1 MDDPLQ
7 ILRELNAGSYLRAYE
22 RCMNPPDQGLGMPA
36 LMCAAFSAELGL
48 KELIRNCGGAV
59 KKEHKYSDLFKLL
72 PPNEVDLIRTDLAPR
87 WPDLDA
93 QMTKADGAF
102 VKWRYF
108 FESPTLIEVN
118 VKFVADF
125 ARAVLKRVGGAC
137 LAA

>member
-1 MDDPLQ
+1 MNDPLQ
-7 ILRELNAGSYLRAYE
+7 ILREFNAGSFLRAYE

-48 KELIRNCGGAV
+48 KELIRKLGGAV
-59 KKEHKYSDLFKLL
+59 KKQHRYSDLLGLL
-72 PPNEVDLIRTDLAPR
+72 PPNEVASIRAELTPR

-93 QMTKADGAF
+93 QMAKADDAF
-102 VKWRYF
+102 VQWRYF
-108 FESPTLIEVN
+108 FESPTPIEVN

-125 ARAVLKRVGGAC
+125 APVVLVRVGGAC